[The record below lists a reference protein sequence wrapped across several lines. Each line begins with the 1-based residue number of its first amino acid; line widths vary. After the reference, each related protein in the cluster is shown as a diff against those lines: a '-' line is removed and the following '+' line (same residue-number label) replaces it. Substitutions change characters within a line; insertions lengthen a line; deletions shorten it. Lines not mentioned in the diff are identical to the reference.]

1 MKNYEIAKNK
11 LFEEI
16 KNQEARNKS
25 FSDAT
30 RFIFGMIS
38 GIRLTGFLTDEELCE
53 LKDECEDELMARF

>member
-1 MKNYEIAKNK
+1 MKNYEIAKSK

-16 KNQEARNKS
+16 KNQETRNKS
-25 FSDAT
+25 FTDVT

>member
-1 MKNYEIAKNK
+1 MTNYEIAKNR

-16 KNQEARNKS
+16 ENQENRNKS

-38 GIRLTGFLTDEELCE
+38 GIRLTGFLTDEELHE
-53 LKDECEDELMARF
+53 LRDECEDELMARF